1 MLFPLDPSEPVDQG
15 KPVESEDF
23 FCAQE
28 ADEHY
33 DSAGKLQSEEKGQVC
48 FRGTHVYAS
57 GGGQQSA
64 ESDKNVSLYAVRQ
77 YAFPPEYP
85 GAPDCPAYESEGAE
99 CVGDGSDYGSQVSGH
114 YSDACQLCEPTNVYR
129 CREDPHRGVDRKNAE
144 YCHENVGISPFHQ
157 QVQRTLTQVGSDED
171 GPHQIPHS
179 VQWVHVPDDI
189 PPEFSESTDGIHE
202 EADRPKKLIRFSSCK
217 ILVED
222 RDGKDKAN
230 NSGHQ
235 RYVSHFASRL
245 VVSDV

>member
-99 CVGDGSDYGSQVSGH
+99 CVGDGSDYGNSTGAADLASSPRREG
-114 YSDACQLCEPTNVYR
+114 QLMIAIR
-129 CREDPHRGVDRKNAE
+129 I
-144 YCHENVGISPFHQ
+144 YCP
-157 QVQRTLTQVGSDED
+157 
-171 GPHQIPHS
+171 
-179 VQWVHVPDDI
+179 
-189 PPEFSESTDGIHE
+189 
-202 EADRPKKLIRFSSCK
+202 RPVICS
-217 ILVED
+217 
-222 RDGKDKAN
+222 
-230 NSGHQ
+230 
-235 RYVSHFASRL
+235 
-245 VVSDV
+245 